1 MSKGRILI
9 VEDNQMNMTL
19 MNDIL
24 THYNYETICV
34 DNGEEAI
41 ETINNENFDLILLD
55 LQLPK
60 VSGFDVLKNIK
71 KDVKVIIVS
80 ACAMEE
86 DVKKALN
93 YNCLDYITKP
103 LHIKD
108 FIGKIEKYVKI

>member
-19 MNDIL
+19 MNDVL
-24 THYNYETICV
+24 NHYNYETICI

-41 ETINNENFDLILLD
+41 NIINNETFDLILLD
-55 LQLPK
+55 IQLPK

-80 ACAMEE
+80 ACAME
-86 DVKKALN
+86 DDLKKALN
-93 YNCLDYITKP
+93 QNCLDYITKP
-103 LHIKD
+103 IHIKD
-108 FIGKIEKYVKI
+108 FIGRIEKYIKI

>member
-19 MNDIL
+19 MNDVL
-24 THYNYETICV
+24 NHYNYETVCV

-41 ETINNENFDLILLD
+41 KTINNEKFDLVLLD

-103 LHIKD
+103 LHIND
-108 FIGKIEKYVKI
+108 FIGRIEKYIKK

>member
-19 MNDIL
+19 MNDVL
-24 THYNYETICV
+24 TYYNYETICV

>member
-19 MNDIL
+19 MNDVL
-24 THYNYETICV
+24 NHYNYETICI

-41 ETINNENFDLILLD
+41 NIINNETFDLILLD

-71 KDVKVIIVS
+71 KDVKNGCKNYII
-80 ACAMEE
+80 
-86 DVKKALN
+86 
-93 YNCLDYITKP
+93 NCRSIN
-103 LHIKD
+103 IISSCC
-108 FIGKIEKYVKI
+108 FNI

>member
-9 VEDNQMNMTL
+9 
-19 MNDIL
+19 
-24 THYNYETICV
+24 V

-86 DVKKALN
+86 DVKKAQN

>member
-19 MNDIL
+19 MNDVL

-71 KDVKVIIVS
+71 
-80 ACAMEE
+80 E